1 MVKVQVRPQVVY
13 TLYLRQPFT
22 RIANSFTLRP
32 HSPRFV
38 RDMIK
43 DLRNTFR
50 QTAIYGMSNIFV
62 KAAGL
67 IILPI
72 YTSTL
77 TTDEYGVLVMLEIFS
92 QFFVGVI
99 SFSIPTAMLRLGSDH
114 QNKAEQNKIYF
125 TALVFLL
132 GLVICFV
139 VLFFPLSEFFSR
151 LVFDRADYSVYF
163 RLLFLSIGMEI
174 LGTLPLQLMR
184 LKEESTRYLMF
195 FSLKLVALIGLV
207 WYFVVFRN
215 MGVYG
220 AMWGITLANAVLL
233 VATAIYQLKNIRPV
247 FDRRAAV
254 DMYKYGAPLIFT
266 TVSGILLTIADRV
279 IIKLYG
285 ELSDVGIYGLAY
297 KVGSASNLLI
307 IGSFALG
314 FLPIAFKKFG
324 DQNFDRFFSKMFTYF
339 IGITAVLTLV
349 VSLFSQEAIKVI
361 SSDNPDYWQAV
372 VLVPFIAFAFVFKA
386 MHNYLAYIFLL
397 IKRTKFHAFVTV
409 VGVVIN
415 IALNFLFIPK
425 YGIYGAIAA
434 TGLSFALM
442 ALITYN
448 IAQKRYPIHY
458 EMTRIGLL
466 LLVVAVFIAAGLW
479 ANNLTTEIR
488 LLIKS
493 LFMVAFV
500 LLLYFGFADKV
511 EREKMHKVRMMISKN
526 GWKKALSELTKD

>member
-1 MVKVQVRPQVVY
+1 
-13 TLYLRQPFT
+13 
-22 RIANSFTLRP
+22 
-32 HSPRFV
+32 
-38 RDMIK
+38 MIK

-77 TTDEYGVLVMLEIFS
+77 STEEYGVLVMLEVIS

-114 QNKAEQNKIYF
+114 QDKAEQNKIYF

-132 GLVICFV
+132 AVVICF
-139 VLFFPLSEFFSR
+139 LIIFLPLSEVFSR
-151 LVFDRADYSVYF
+151 IVFDIADYKVYF
-163 RLLFLSIGMEI
+163 QLLFLSIGMEI
-174 LGTLPLQLMR
+174 LGMLPLQLMR
-184 LKEESTRYLMF
+184 LKEQSSRYLIF

-220 AMWGITLANAVLL
+220 AMWGITLANGVLL

-247 FDRRAAV
+247 FDRRVAV
-254 DMYKYGAPLIFT
+254 DMYRFGAPLIFT
-266 TVSGILLTIADRV
+266 TISGILLTIADRV
-279 IIKLYG
+279 IIKIYG
-285 ELSDVGIYGLAY
+285 TLSDVGIYGLAY
-297 KVGSASNLLI
+297 KVGSVSNLLI

-324 DQNFDRFFSKMFTYF
+324 DENFNRFFSKMFTYF

-361 SSDNPDYWQAV
+361 SSDEPDYWKAV
-372 VLVPFIAFAFVFKA
+372 LLVPFIAFAFVFKA

-397 IKRTKFHAFVTV
+397 IKRTKFHAFVTI
-409 VGVVIN
+409 VGVIIN
-415 IALNFLFIPK
+415 IGLNFLLIPK
-425 YGIYGAIAA
+425 YNMYGAIAA
-434 TGLSFALM
+434 TGISFALM

-448 IAQKRYPIHY
+448 VAQRRYPIQY
-458 EMTRIGLL
+458 EMSRIGFLL
-466 LLVVAVFIAAGLW
+466 LAVAAFIAAGIW
-479 ANNLTTEIR
+479 ANGLPTEMR
-488 LLIKS
+488 LIIKS
-493 LFMVAFV
+493 LFLIVFV

-511 EREKMHKVRMMISKN
+511 EREKMHKIRTTLRKK
-526 GWKKALSELTKD
+526 GWKKLFQEIAND